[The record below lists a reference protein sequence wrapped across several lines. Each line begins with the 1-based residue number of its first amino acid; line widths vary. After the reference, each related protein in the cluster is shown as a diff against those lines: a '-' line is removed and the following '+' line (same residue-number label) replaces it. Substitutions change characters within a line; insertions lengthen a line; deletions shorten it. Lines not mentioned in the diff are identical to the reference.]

1 MLNQFLGGDDPFSNL
16 VTPTHHHSSSDIN
29 VVGSSSVQD
38 ISAKQRLK
46 EFAKRNIK
54 TTISVIGLATTL
66 IIIAF
71 ITTPIYDVCKTAF
84 VIASKGAS
92 INAVSSI
99 IMLKIYNQ
107 PLDRSHIHNAATIG
121 AITGSI
127 GSMLATG
134 VHAIFIV
141 VWDAIG
147 M

>member
-16 VTPTHHHSSSDIN
+16 VTPTHHHSSTDIN

-38 ISAKQRLK
+38 ISVKQRLK
-46 EFAKRNIK
+46 DFAKRNIK
-54 TTISVIGLATTL
+54 TTLSVIVLVVTL

-71 ITTPIYDVCKTAF
+71 ITTPIYDVFKTAF

-92 INAVSSI
+92 INAISSI

-107 PLDRSHIHNAATIG
+107 PLDRSHIHNAATVG

-127 GSMLATG
+127 GSILATG
-134 VHAIFIV
+134 VHAIFIIA
-141 VWDAIG
+141 WDTI
-147 M
+147 